1 MPNPYEELVKQET
14 KKAAEKI
21 CDLTGYGQ
29 SLHPNDILPEIRDA
43 VNAVI
48 LSRLQRLIEE
58 VEKMKKKTDDFKR
71 SEEPRDVLAAWAMK
85 IGYNEALSDIIS
97 LLTAE
102 QEQIK
107 KLL

>member
-58 VEKMKKKTDDFKR
+58 VENMRKDRTFINFLRHDIADQCLGYYNQSIDD
-71 SEEPRDVLAAWAMK
+71 L
-85 IGYNEALSDIIS
+85 LS

-102 QEQIK
+102 REQIK
-107 KLL
+107 KLIK